1 MRVVALDLGEKRI
14 GVAVSAGRL
23 AVPHGT
29 LERSGDPGRD
39 RATLVTLV
47 EELGADRVVVGLPL
61 SLDGSR
67 GPAAVKTEAEAAGLA
82 AELAVP
88 LELVDERLS
97 TVSANRSLQSAGV
110 GSRTRRR
117 VVDQVAATVFLQAW
131 LDARPGLRGPNAEP
145 GLRGPNAEPGL
156 RGPNAEPGPNSPG
169 ERVAEGA

>member
-1 MRVVALDLGEKRI
+1 MRVVAFDLGDKRI

-29 LERSGDPGRD
+29 MERSGDADRD
-39 RATLVTLV
+39 RAALVGLV

-67 GPAAVKTEAEAAGLA
+67 GPAAVKAEAEAAALA
-82 AELAVP
+82 EALPVP
-88 LELVDERLS
+88 VELVDERLT
-97 TVSANRSLQSAGV
+97 TVAASRSLRAAGV
-110 GSRTRRR
+110 GSRTQRR

-131 LDARPGLRGPNAEP
+131 LDGLRGPNAEP

-156 RGPNAEPGPNSPG
+156 RGPNAQHPG
-169 ERVAEGA
+169 ERLAEGA